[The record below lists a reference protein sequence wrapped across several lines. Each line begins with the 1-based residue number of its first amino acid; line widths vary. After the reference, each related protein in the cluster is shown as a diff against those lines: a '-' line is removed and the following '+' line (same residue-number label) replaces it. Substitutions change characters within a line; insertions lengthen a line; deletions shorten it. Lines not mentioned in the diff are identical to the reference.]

1 MVMLTVSSFP
11 LVLFAQDTLTV
22 HDPIEESLRDR
33 LFMPSIQMGFMEHN
47 VPNLDAGLIIQTA
60 LEYRTKRGL
69 IFRVNY
75 DDFGGRL
82 DIERYSAKIPL
93 VDVLGG
99 MGYRFTRDKH
109 NIFGL
114 VQTGFRFYEVP
125 RIEELEN
132 GSIAVRQ
139 EDRDLMPVR
148 YTLGYEFEFEPGVY
162 LNIEAFTG
170 HFIEVR
176 DYWSNDRP
184 FYGMT
189 FGISASLF

>member
-1 MVMLTVSSFP
+1 MVVLTVSSLP
-11 LVLFAQDTLTV
+11 LAVFAQDLAIEP
-22 HDPIEESLRDR
+22 DPIEESLRDR

-93 VDVLGG
+93 VEALGG
-99 MGYRFTRDKH
+99 MGYRYTYKKH
-109 NIFGL
+109 NVFAL
-114 VQTGFRFYEVP
+114 VQTGLRFYEVP
-125 RIEELEN
+125 RIEELED

-139 EDRDLMPVR
+139 EDRDLMPMR
-148 YTLGYEFEFEPGVY
+148 YTLGYEFEFEPGLY
-162 LNIEAFTG
+162 LNVEAFTG
-170 HFIEVR
+170 HFIEPR

-184 FYGMT
+184 FFGMT

>member
-1 MVMLTVSSFP
+1 MVVLTAISLPFVG
-11 LVLFAQDTLTV
+11 LAQGGVTE

-47 VPNLDAGLIIQTA
+47 VSNLDAGLIIQTA
-60 LEYRTKRGL
+60 LEYRTKHGL
-69 IFRVNY
+69 IVRVNY

-93 VDVLGG
+93 VEALGG
-99 MGYRFTRDKH
+99 LGYRYTHKKH
-109 NIFGL
+109 NVFVL
-114 VQTGFRFYEVP
+114 VQTGLRFYEVP
-125 RIEELEN
+125 RIEELED

-139 EDRDLMPVR
+139 DDRSLMPMR
-148 YTLGYEFEFEPGVY
+148 YTLGYEFEFEPGLY
-162 LNIEAFTG
+162 LNVEAFTG
-170 HFIEVR
+170 HFIEPR
-176 DYWSNDRP
+176 DYWTNDRP